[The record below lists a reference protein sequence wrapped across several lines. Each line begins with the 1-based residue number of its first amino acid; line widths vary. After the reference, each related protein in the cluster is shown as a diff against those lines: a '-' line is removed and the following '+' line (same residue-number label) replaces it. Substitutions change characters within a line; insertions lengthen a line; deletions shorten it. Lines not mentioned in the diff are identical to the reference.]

1 MRYHEVKMPG
11 HLKLKVQ
18 DVLNHT
24 QLDLVLQNR
33 RKIKSIRRVVAGFG
47 AFAAVLVISASVLY
61 QVHTVSKQAT
71 NQGIKQP
78 NTTPATV
85 SAANVS
91 SPLQESSLPLT
102 KTPMDTPDFRQ
113 DLIQAL
119 KAPEHT
125 KSWNGTDISVP
136 INVQNL
142 SVRWSKI
149 EGSFGYAVVV
159 YTLNQQNYL
168 SGVIAMRG
176 MNSHWLVYE
185 LNQSPPLTQQNLHG
199 FGIYNGEASGQFQN
213 PVRPYMF
220 IYGIV
225 LNPKITYILLTWT
238 NGTTVKIPV
247 VNGSYGYN
255 INQGKSLPGPSK
267 IEGYN
272 AQGRLEWSQ

>member
-1 MRYHEVKMPG
+1 LSSKEWKMRYHEVKMPD

-24 QLDLVLQNR
+24 QVDLVLQNR
-33 RKIKSIRRVVAGFG
+33 RKINSFRRVVAGFG

-61 QVHTVSKQAT
+61 QVSTVSKQAT

-85 SAANVS
+85 TAANVS
-91 SPLQESSLPLT
+91 SPLQDSSLPLT

-149 EGSFGYAVVV
+149 DGSFGYAVVG
-159 YTLNQQNYL
+159 YTLNQQNYV

-185 LNQSPPLTQQNLHG
+185 LNQ
-199 FGIYNGEASGQFQN
+199 EASGQFQN

-225 LNPKITYILLTWT
+225 LNPKINYILLTWT

-255 INQGKSLPGPSK
+255 INQGNTLPGPSK